1 MKIILSIYFLFIALI
16 SSIGQTT
23 TYNVRLSSSQSGND
37 LLVTIE
43 VSFNESNG
51 FGTSN
56 IVLNYNS
63 LQLGTPI
70 IEGHSFT
77 TGYINTNLG
86 TSTNRVSL
94 NTEYNYGGSPLS
106 ITTSLSEVATL
117 RFPISLNMGSA
128 VINVSN
134 STEIF
139 TSTDVKLNPGSIQN
153 LNSPLPISLHT
164 FSAKQHS
171 ERASKLDWKTSSE
184 INSAYFGIERS
195 RDGDT
200 WETIGKVSAAGNS
213 HTELTYEYIDD
224 RLPFSRTADQIYY
237 YRLRLTDQDGSHKY
251 SDIKAVNFSRKTSDG
266 IAIYPNPSTQ
276 MVHLDISTMD
286 ASAGDI
292 DLRIYD
298 IHGRIMADKTII
310 GAGIEPIDVTQYPT
324 GTYQVSVTQGN
335 TQHQKRFIKIE

>member
-1 MKIILSIYFLFIALI
+1 MRLYLIFFLLFHYSFANSQRMCMSVNGATKTISISLTNNTASTILVTSIVVTINDDNANVVVNEGGNNRVGWVGTINLI
-16 SSIGQTT
+16 TLASVSLIDVPYSTIGSGTV
-23 TYNVRLSSSQSGND
+23 NFSLSSPFGEINS
-37 LLVTIE
+37 IE
-43 VSFNESNG
+43 
-51 FGTSN
+51 
-56 IVLNYNS
+56 
-63 LQLGTPI
+63 
-70 IEGHSFT
+70 
-77 TGYINTNLG
+77 
-86 TSTNRVSL
+86 
-94 NTEYNYGGSPLS
+94 
-106 ITTSLSEVATL
+106 TSLAIGPGCS
-117 RFPISLNMGSA
+117 PISAS
-128 VINVSN
+128 
-134 STEIF
+134 F
-139 TSTDVKLNPGSIQN
+139 
-153 LNSPLPISLHT
+153 SPLPITLST
-164 FSAKQHS
+164 FSATKHS
-171 ERASKLDWKTSSE
+171 DRASKLDWKTSSE

-298 IHGRIMADKTII
+298 IHGRIMVDKQII

-324 GTYQVSVTQGN
+324 GTYQVSVTQGT

>member
-1 MKIILSIYFLFIALI
+1 MSASVI
-16 SSIGQTT
+16 SASDVVI
-23 TYNVRLSSSQSGND
+23 
-37 LLVTIE
+37 
-43 VSFNESNG
+43 SFRENNIPTGSFWSN
-51 FGTSN
+51 F
-56 IVLNYNS
+56 
-63 LQLGTPI
+63 
-70 IEGHSFT
+70 E
-77 TGYINTNLG
+77 
-86 TSTNRVSL
+86 
-94 NTEYNYGGSPLS
+94 GGSRQLFG
-106 ITTSLSEVATL
+106 A
-117 RFPISLNMGSA
+117 A
-128 VINVSN
+128 
-134 STEIF
+134 
-139 TSTDVKLNPGSIQN
+139 
-153 LNSPLPISLHT
+153 PLPITLST
-164 FSAKQHS
+164 FSATKHS
-171 ERASKLDWKTSSE
+171 DRASKLDWKTSSE

-200 WETIGKVSAAGNS
+200 WETIGKVAAAGNS

-224 RLPFSRTADQIYY
+224 NLPFSRTVDQIYY

-298 IHGRIMADKTII
+298 IHGRIMADKQII